1 MSAMTSIT
9 NRHKFSAV
17 PVTAYSM
24 KLRSLKY
31 LKAADIIRV
40 DSSGFEPE
48 ASLPCSEG
56 SALRASQLPHRAA
69 KEHTGLVQIAH
80 SSTPRPS
87 AIGAAPHNG
96 ARVDG
101 YSNTHART
109 NHTTRS
115 RQRIPRRNQKRTG
128 RNHSREPPLPAR
140 PIHLLGRRKR
150 PDQHEQHHRKQTPR
164 VQTME
169 IR

>member
-40 DSSGFEPE
+40 DSLGFEPR

-56 SALRASQLPHRAA
+56 SALRASQ
-69 KEHTGLVQIAH
+69 
-80 SSTPRPS
+80 PS
-87 AIGAAPHNG
+87 APRRKGAHGFGSNRPLVHPSAFGHRCRTAQQSSCGRLQQHPCSNQPHHEKPSKTTSTT
-96 ARVDG
+96 
-101 YSNTHART
+101 SNT
-109 NHTTRS
+109 NSQQPPSQTTD
-115 RQRIPRRNQKRTG
+115 TG
-128 RNHSREPPLPAR
+128 WNNSSSGPTKPAS
-140 PIHLLGRRKR
+140 
-150 PDQHEQHHRKQTPR
+150 T
-164 VQTME
+164 T
-169 IR
+169 